1 MIDEDPSDRGE
12 ITLMISDIIKQQL
25 PYLFH
30 CNFDIDETFQNVT
43 RLSIRKQ
50 GKIGW
55 EANPWRKY
63 YSHQLTT
70 NSDIP
75 SLAATLLSL
84 SLAHPSLMHAHSP
97 DAFSGTSRDPKGK
110 KSQCS
115 QGRKKEKKL

>member
-30 CNFDIDETFQNVT
+30 YNFDIDETFQNVT

-55 EANPWRKY
+55 EANPLEKILLPSVDNKLR
-63 YSHQLTT
+63 YSITGC
-70 NSDIP
+70 NP
-75 SLAATLLSL
+75 TLS
-84 SLAHPSLMHAHSP
+84 
-97 DAFSGTSRDPKGK
+97 FSCPPVFNACAQS
-110 KSQCS
+110 
-115 QGRKKEKKL
+115 